1 MQPFYEPAVGDIVI
15 VERDDRHD
23 DRIPHVYRQYVTYH
37 TYLFKARVVRVNG
50 SKPYH
55 RVVPVPWAA
64 WDTDAGSRHS
74 HKAHR
79 TKLFRLNDV

>member
-15 VERDDRHD
+15 VEREDRWGVP
-23 DRIPHVYRQYVTYH
+23 RAYRQYVTFQ
-37 TYLFKARVVRVNG
+37 TYLYKARVVHVNG

-64 WDTDAGSRHS
+64 WDTDADCTHSR
-74 HKAHR
+74 KAYR
-79 TKLFRLNDV
+79 TKIYRA